1 MELTS
6 KEIRKVHTMV
16 KAAHKKLK
24 EAEAFLVAYEKN
36 PFRMTAYPNVYV
48 TTSNIFKI
56 QDVLGGQLSM
66 EPFINYKDVYDVMLE
81 VDGVK
86 YIQAGLTQEEIDARQ
101 SNLDYSF

>member
-24 EAEAFLVAYEKN
+24 EAEDFLVAYEKN
-36 PFRMTAYPNVYV
+36 PFRMTAYPNVYI

-86 YIQAGLTQEEIDARQ
+86 YIQSGLTQEDINARQ

>member
-16 KAAHKKLK
+16 KAAYKKLK
-24 EAEAFLVAYEKN
+24 EAEDFLVAYEKN
-36 PFRMTAYPNVYV
+36 PFRMTAYPNVYI

-56 QDVLGGQLSM
+56 QDVLGGQLRM

-86 YIQAGLTQEEIDARQ
+86 YIQAGLTQEEINARK
-101 SNLDYSF
+101 SNLDYTF

>member
-6 KEIRKVHTMV
+6 KEIRKVHTMA

-24 EAEAFLVAYEKN
+24 EAKDFLVAYEKN
-36 PFRMTAYPNVYV
+36 PFRMTAYPNVYI

-56 QDVLGGQLSM
+56 QDVLGGQLRM
-66 EPFINYKDVYDVMLE
+66 EPFINHKDVYDVMLE

-86 YIQAGLTQEEIDARQ
+86 YIQSGLTQEDINARK
-101 SNLDYSF
+101 SNLDYTF

>member
-6 KEIRKVHTMV
+6 KEIRKVHTMA

-24 EAEAFLVAYEKN
+24 EAEDFLVAYEKN
-36 PFRMTAYPNVYV
+36 TFRMTAYPNVYI

-56 QDVLGGQLSM
+56 QDVLGGQLRM
-66 EPFINYKDVYDVMLE
+66 EAFINHKDVYDVMLE

-86 YIQAGLTQEEIDARQ
+86 YIQSGLTQEEIDARQ
-101 SNLDYSF
+101 SNLDYTF

>member
-16 KAAHKKLK
+16 KAAYKKLK
-24 EAEAFLVAYEKN
+24 EAEDFLVTYEKN
-36 PFRMTAYPNVYV
+36 PFRMTAYPNVYI

-56 QDVLGGQLSM
+56 QDVLGGQLRM

-86 YIQAGLTQEEIDARQ
+86 YIQAGLTQEEIDARK
-101 SNLDYSF
+101 SNLDYTF